1 MGDMAAGAR
10 PSRPWP
16 SRPWPAVV
24 GPTGS
29 GKTDLAVQIAQ
40 RFGWEVVS
48 CDSML
53 VYRGMDVGTAKPT
66 RRQMNGVTHHLMDLA
81 EPEEPFSVARF
92 QACGHEVLEDM
103 AARGARPLIVGGS
116 GLYFRALVDDLVFP
130 GTDPDTRAE
139 LEAESLA
146 GIERLYERLTHLDPD
161 AAAKIEPGNIRRT
174 VRALEVPAI
183 TGELFSSFAEAWDS
197 YPGESTRAAGI
208 NIPREILGTSIAAR
222 IDGMLAAGFLEEVR
236 GLLQRGLGG
245 WLTSSQAIGY
255 AEMARHLQGELSLEE
270 AVVGTVKRTK
280 ALARRQDA
288 WFRRDPRIR
297 WFDCQDPADVA
308 DAIADHLGET

>member
-1 MGDMAAGAR
+1 MGTR
-10 PSRPWP
+10 PV
-16 SRPWPAVV
+16 RPWPAIV
-24 GPTGS
+24 GPTAS
-29 GKTDLAVQIAQ
+29 GKTELAVQIAR

-53 VYRGMDVGTAKPT
+53 VYRGMDIGTAKPT
-66 RRQMNGVTHHLMDLA
+66 DLQMDGVTHHLMDLA
-81 EPEEPFSVARF
+81 EPEESFSVARF
-92 QACGHEVLEDM
+92 QASGREALEGM
-103 AARGARPLIVGGS
+103 AGRGARPLIVGGS
-116 GLYFRALVDDLVFP
+116 GLYFRALVDDLAFP
-130 GTDPDTRAE
+130 GTDADTRAE

-146 GIERLYERLTHLDPD
+146 GIERLYERLSDLDPD

-197 YPGESTRAAGI
+197 YPDDNVRAAGI
-208 NIPREILGTSIAAR
+208 DIPREVLATLITAR
-222 IDGMLAAGFLEEVR
+222 VDRMLAAGFLEEVR

-255 AEMARHLQGELSLEE
+255 AEMARHIQGELSLEE
-270 AVVGTVKRTK
+270 AVAGTVKRTK
-280 ALARRQDA
+280 ALARRQVA

-297 WFDCQDPADVA
+297 WFDCEDPADIADAVA
-308 DAIADHLGET
+308 DYLGET